1 MIPRD
6 RRPKKKEELKM
17 SPDAARMM
25 LIVGFL
31 KSFKPGLT
39 TNATLVSALK
49 VLLDISG
56 LNRAYAFLNVPTEEG
71 MSLQE
76 LARVDSEEGT
86 EEYTISRSM
95 LMKGMNSGGEPLIQ
109 DSEDVD
115 DSTIS
120 IHDFKI
126 CTVVVL
132 PILNFE
138 TQEVEGVLYADKRF
152 ASKKLPAHVGYSLRL
167 LSEAVS
173 RALYVHSKE
182 KNYSQAINS
191 YNDFLANAADE
202 LEVISEN
209 LKKIA
214 AAVGSNPLS
223 ELRGYIDGQSTKLHE
238 ISQCISQAD

>member
-6 RRPKKKEELKM
+6 RRAKKEELKM

-39 TNATLVSALK
+39 THATLVSALK
-49 VLLDISG
+49 VLIDISG
-56 LNRAYAFLNVPTEEG
+56 LNRAYAFMNTPSEEG
-71 MSLQE
+71 VNLQE
-76 LARVDSEEGT
+76 VARVDGEEGV

-95 LMKGMNSGGEPLIQ
+95 LMKGMSSDGEPIIQ
-109 DSEDVD
+109 DSEDVND
-115 DSTIS
+115 ATIS

-126 CTVVVL
+126 CTVIVV
-132 PILNFE
+132 PIMNFE
-138 TQEVEGVLYADKRF
+138 TQEVDGVLYADKRF
-152 ASKKLPAHVGYSLRL
+152 ASKKLPAHVDYSLRL

-173 RALYVHSKE
+173 RALHVHSKE
-182 KNYSQAINS
+182 KIYSQSINS
-191 YNDFLANAADE
+191 YNEFLGNAADE

-214 AAVGSNPLS
+214 AAVGTNPLS
-223 ELRGYIDGQSTKLHE
+223 ELRGYIDGQSSKLNE
-238 ISQCISQAD
+238 ISECISQGE

>member
-1 MIPRD
+1 M
-6 RRPKKKEELKM
+6 
-17 SPDAARMM
+17 
-25 LIVGFL
+25 
-31 KSFKPGLT
+31 
-39 TNATLVSALK
+39 
-49 VLLDISG
+49 
-56 LNRAYAFLNVPTEEG
+56 
-71 MSLQE
+71 
-76 LARVDSEEGT
+76 
-86 EEYTISRSM
+86 
-95 LMKGMNSGGEPLIQ
+95 
-109 DSEDVD
+109 
-115 DSTIS
+115 
-120 IHDFKI
+120 
-126 CTVVVL
+126 VV

-152 ASKKLPAHVGYSLRL
+152 ASKKLPAHVSYSLRL

-191 YNDFLANAADE
+191 YNDFLSNAADE

-214 AAVGSNPLS
+214 AAVGTNPLS